1 MKKIILVFILLL
13 TIGCKSENEEVIKYR
28 LSDNE
33 KIVVELKEDSNLK
46 YDIQEYFYIKTN
58 DELIG
63 SVGFLKQDECNTY
76 KNDTEVEKVENKYG
90 FVFKDENYHYLNSD
104 NKICVI
110 VNAKDL
116 DNLNKI
122 LDNIDIRI
130 EKEK

>member
-1 MKKIILVFILLL
+1 MKKILLIFILLL
-13 TIGCKSENEEVIKYR
+13 TIGCKSEVKEVIKYR
-28 LSDNE
+28 LSDKE

-46 YDIQEYFYIKTN
+46 YDIQEYFYIKN
-58 DELIG
+58 SDELIG

-130 EKEK
+130 EEEK